1 MTGLAPRLSTALLI
15 ALCACVPTLDDSVSF
30 DVVAVVDVGLNPHQ
44 IAFSQSGDLAYIA
57 AAGSDHIT
65 VVDVATHTVTGRL
78 DVPDAPLGVALLPNG
93 GIAVTRFGADEVVR
107 FDAGADEPSA
117 RVSTGGAPSLLAGPL
132 PSGELL
138 VAVEQADLVWF
149 LDSDGFTLTRSYD
162 VGHRPFPP
170 AATSDG
176 RLVFVPNYDDGTVTV
191 IDVWNER
198 VVATTPVGV
207 HPSGGIVL
215 PNDIVYAAAV
225 RGEDK
230 VVLINTA
237 SFEVVDSIVEGIGDE
252 PFSVV
257 VAPNGRLA
265 FVNNTA
271 SHDVSVID
279 VATRRVITRIAVGE
293 QPIVMAVHPSG
304 RALWVSSEGSDELTV
319 LAIPELWQT
328 KDARAMREPAEVAV
342 MGMIHARHPTSELW
356 GFGELETTIRN
367 FDPDVVCVEIPP
379 NRWDK
384 AWRDYAER
392 GIVEEPRT
400 VMFAEY
406 NDFMVR
412 LATEMEF
419 EMVPCAGWT
428 AEMNDLRRARI
439 GEFETADRFAT
450 EAAEYRR
457 LRRAARDR
465 FQRPDELDDPHYIH
479 SGAYDMA
486 VKAEYE
492 VYDRYLNDWIGPG
505 GWTNINEAHMHWIDR
520 TIMENPGKRI
530 LVTFG
535 AAHKY
540 WFLEKL
546 TGRDD
551 VRLVD
556 LVPYLPESPDR

>member
-1 MTGLAPRLSTALLI
+1 
-15 ALCACVPTLDDSVSF
+15 
-30 DVVAVVDVGLNPHQ
+30 
-44 IAFSQSGDLAYIA
+44 
-57 AAGSDHIT
+57 
-65 VVDVATHTVTGRL
+65 
-78 DVPDAPLGVALLPNG
+78 
-93 GIAVTRFGADEVVR
+93 
-107 FDAGADEPSA
+107 
-117 RVSTGGAPSLLAGPL
+117 
-132 PSGELL
+132 
-138 VAVEQADLVWF
+138 
-149 LDSDGFTLTRSYD
+149 
-162 VGHRPFPP
+162 
-170 AATSDG
+170 
-176 RLVFVPNYDDGTVTV
+176 
-191 IDVWNER
+191 
-198 VVATTPVGV
+198 
-207 HPSGGIVL
+207 
-215 PNDIVYAAAV
+215 
-225 RGEDK
+225 
-230 VVLINTA
+230 
-237 SFEVVDSIVEGIGDE
+237 
-252 PFSVV
+252 
-257 VAPNGRLA
+257 
-265 FVNNTA
+265 
-271 SHDVSVID
+271 
-279 VATRRVITRIAVGE
+279 
-293 QPIVMAVHPSG
+293 
-304 RALWVSSEGSDELTV
+304 
-319 LAIPELWQT
+319 
-328 KDARAMREPAEVAV
+328 

-356 GFGELETTIRN
+356 GFEELETTIRN

-406 NDFMVR
+406 NDFMFR

-465 FQRPDELDDPHYIH
+465 FQRPDEPDDPHYIH

-556 LVPYLPESPDR
+556 LVPYLPESPNR